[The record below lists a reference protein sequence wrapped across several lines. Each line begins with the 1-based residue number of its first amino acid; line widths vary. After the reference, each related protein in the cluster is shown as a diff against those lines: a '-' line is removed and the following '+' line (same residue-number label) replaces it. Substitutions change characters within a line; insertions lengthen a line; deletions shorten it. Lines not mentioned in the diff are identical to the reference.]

1 MSFSVYPD
9 QTFLENAEERNVPE
23 IDDARGEFCFPG
35 GWRSTGVTKQGE
47 DIRQFPGREE
57 GKGSLANRRLWS
69 PANAVLGLTW
79 LFFGMYY
86 VNRFSFSP
94 VIPLL
99 RADLGISNSQAGW
112 LMGFFFIS
120 YTVFQL
126 PSGFLGDRFGPRKV
140 LTCGAAISIIGNLVF
155 SGGSTLAMLALG
167 QCVNGLGQAMGW
179 SSSIKLVV
187 NWFPRSRRATAIGL
201 FATCVTAGSSAG
213 MQLSG
218 FFGDL
223 LGWRSV
229 FIILPGLMAAATVFF
244 WMLVRDHPHEK
255 GLPDFEDEAVLEKQ
269 IADDP
274 RSGLSLVLSNRILWS
289 VALVYFCFVY
299 VQFGCLVWI
308 PSFLKDTYALSVDRA
323 GTISALVL
331 LPGILASP
339 LAGLLSDHWFHG
351 RRRPLILLGLLALSG
366 VMLLLSMRVGLTPV
380 YFLLSLLGVLIVMPD
395 ILLAAYPSDI
405 LSRKLSATGTGFLTT
420 FTSAAGIVATPV
432 SGKIID
438 HFHSYNAV
446 FISFA
451 VMAFLAAL
459 MTFFIREK
467 NS

>member
-1 MSFSVYPD
+1 MY
-9 QTFLENAEERNVPE
+9 
-23 IDDARGEFCFPG
+23 
-35 GWRSTGVTKQGE
+35 
-47 DIRQFPGREE
+47 
-57 GKGSLANRRLWS
+57 RRLWS
-69 PANAVLGLTW
+69 PANVILGLTW
-79 LFFGMYY
+79 ILFGMYY

-94 VIPLL
+94 IIPLL

-112 LMGFFFIS
+112 LMAFFFMS
-120 YTVFQL
+120 YTIFQL

-140 LTCGAAISIIGNLVF
+140 LTCGATISIIGNLLF
-155 SGGSTLAMLALG
+155 SAGSSFPVLALG

-187 NWFPRSRRATAIGL
+187 NWFPRSQRATAIGL
-201 FATCVTAGSSAG
+201 FVTCVTGGSSAG
-213 MQLSG
+213 MRLSG
-218 FFGDL
+218 LLGDS

-229 FIILPGLMAAATVFF
+229 FVILPGLMAVATLFF
-244 WMLVRDHPHEK
+244 WLLVRDHPHEK
-255 GLPDFEDEAVLEKQ
+255 GLPDFEDETDLEKR

-274 RSGLSLVLSNRILWS
+274 RSDLSLVLNNRTLWS
-289 VALVYFCFVY
+289 VGLVYFCFVY

-323 GTISALVL
+323 GSISALVF

-339 LAGLLSDHWFHG
+339 LSGLLSDRFFHG
-351 RRRPLILLGLLALSG
+351 RRKPLIFLGLLVLSG
-366 VMLLLSMRVGLTPV
+366 SLWVLSMGISVPV
-380 YFLLSLLGVLIVMPD
+380 VYTLLALVGVLIVMPD
-395 ILLAAYPSDI
+395 VLLAAYPSDI

-438 HFHSYNAV
+438 LFQSYGAV

-451 VMAFLAAL
+451 AMAFLAAVL
-459 MTFFIREK
+459 TLAIKER
-467 NS
+467 S